1 MVGPGRGPRHRH
13 FQVESRGDLHLLIWT
28 RVRARAKAKAKAKAG
43 VRVSGMLS
51 LDLEAA

>member
-28 RVRARAKAKAKAKAG
+28 RVRARAKAKAKAG